1 MAAFEKSPNS
11 FQRQWKV
18 LLALSAAVVLL
29 VIAAIVIASIG
40 NRKRPGVTHVSSL
53 KSTSAAS
60 ANPDVDLGSPASG
73 APAPDFDLRDQKGR
87 LTSLRQF
94 RGKVV
99 VLAMIDSHCTTIC
112 PMTTESLVEALRLL
126 GPAAAQVQLIGI
138 NANPLALRVADVADY
153 TRAHDMQGK
162 WRFLTGSLAQ
172 LKRVWQG
179 YHVYV
184 AAIHNDIDH
193 DPAIILIGTHGRER
207 REYLTQLS
215 YEGVAQQA
223 AILAQGIARLL
234 PGHPAIRRETS
245 LRYVPPLGPND
256 TVKLAIFGS
265 PGRKV
270 VLGGDHPH
278 LLLFFAGWLDEN
290 SHLRARLAALDE
302 YASMARRKHWPAPV
316 AIDELST
323 EASPTEARKVLS
335 ALAPKLA
342 VPVVEDASG
351 RLADG
356 YRVQDLPWFAL
367 SSSSGWILWYHDGW
381 LSPAA
386 LDRQVRAA
394 LAPGS

>member
-1 MAAFEKSPNS
+1 MAASEKSPNS

-18 LLALSAAVVLL
+18 LLALSVAVVLL
-29 VIAAIVIASIG
+29 VIAAIVVVSFG
-40 NRKRPGVTHVSSL
+40 SRDRPVAARVSSL
-53 KSTSAAS
+53 KTPSVARV
-60 ANPDVDLGSPASG
+60 NPDVDVGSPASG
-73 APAPDFDLRDQKGR
+73 ALAPDFELRDQKGR
-87 LTSLRQF
+87 LTSLREF

-99 VLAMIDSHCTTIC
+99 LLTMIDSHCTTIC
-112 PMTTESLVEALRLL
+112 PMTTESLVEALRML
-126 GPAAAQVQLIGI
+126 GPAAAHVQLIGI

-172 LKRVWQG
+172 LERVWQG

-193 DPAIILIGTHGRER
+193 DPAIFLIGSHGRER

-223 AILAQGIARLL
+223 QILAQGIARLL
-234 PGHPAIRRETS
+234 PGHPAVRRETS
-245 LRYVPPLGPND
+245 LRYMPPLGPKD
-256 TVKLAIFGS
+256 TVRLSAFGS
-265 PGRKV
+265 PGRMV
-270 VLGGDHPH
+270 VLGGDHPR

-290 SHLRARLAALDE
+290 SHLQARLAALAD
-302 YASMARRKHWPAPV
+302 YASMAQRRHWPMPV

-323 EASPTEARKVLS
+323 EASPAEARKLLS
-335 ALAPKLA
+335 ALAPKLGA
-342 VPVVEDASG
+342 PIVEDASG

-367 SSSSGWILWYHDGW
+367 SSPSGRILWHHDGW

-386 LDRQVRAA
+386 LDRHVRDA
-394 LAPGS
+394 LSSGS